1 MENEIMADLA
11 IKLATANRTLADIRH
26 YHRKQI
32 WPPTGKFVCVVC
44 GGATWP
50 CATWRMANGEQ
61 VEPR

>member
-1 MENEIMADLA
+1 MKSGPVSQLA
-11 IKLATANRTLADIRH
+11 GALSAANLTLASIRH

-32 WPPTGKFVCVVC
+32 WPPTGKYVCVVC

-50 CATWRMANGEQ
+50 CATWRMANGEE